1 MKEHVAAEM
10 PAEYYIMDS
19 PEEDYSKKAAA
30 DDKANK
36 ADTVSYKDEKDELN
50 PYDNAYLTMV
60 PNPDEPEVMTIQESN
75 IFDDYNGTDPQNK
88 TKGKGKG
95 VSWKKLNKKAKKN
108 AIPDT

>member
-1 MKEHVAAEM
+1 
-10 PAEYYIMDS
+10 
-19 PEEDYSKKAAA
+19 
-30 DDKANK
+30 
-36 ADTVSYKDEKDELN
+36 
-50 PYDNAYLTMV
+50 MV